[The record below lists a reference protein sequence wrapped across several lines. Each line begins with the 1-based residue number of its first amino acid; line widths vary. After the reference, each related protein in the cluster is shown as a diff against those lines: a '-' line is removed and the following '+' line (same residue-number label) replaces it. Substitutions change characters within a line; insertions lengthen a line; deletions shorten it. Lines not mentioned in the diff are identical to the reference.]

1 MANTMPEGRAGGWWA
16 LAIGF
21 AVGLAL
27 TAAPLPAASTLASV
41 TAAAADTS
49 SGRVHGRVVTE
60 DGEMPLSG
68 AEVRLQAANV
78 SRSARTDS
86 DGSFAFDGLA
96 AGKARLTVSRSEY
109 RTRTLSLRVPEDRPL
124 KITVRLQ
131 PRSPGDAGRASVP
144 TDSTGAIAGR
154 VLTRSTGEPIAGA
167 GVTMEGQNRFG
178 ITGEDGR
185 FVLSDLAPGSHEL
198 TVRAVGAHP
207 AVRSV
212 RVAPDS
218 VVRLEVRME
227 ANPVA
232 LRDLEVE
239 VESRS
244 FLPGFL
250 QRRESREGHFLVKA
264 EIDSIDPSGVPD
276 LLDSLEGVRREFNPS
291 PGPLGRAWDIGV
303 LNRGPGPGLYCRPT
317 LVLNGR
323 RAPFTRYEDI
333 EVGRVLA
340 LEVYLEPSE
349 VPDGI
354 DLRLE
359 DRFRPLTGIG
369 VFQGGG
375 PPTRGDGVQPFM
387 TECGAVLVWT
397 EFRTGDDAD

>member
-1 MANTMPEGRAGGWWA
+1 MNTMREGRAGWRWA
-16 LAIGF
+16 LPIGF
-21 AVGLAL
+21 AVGLAV
-27 TAAPLPAASTLASV
+27 TAVPLPAASVSVPV

-49 SGRVHGRVVTE
+49 PGRVHGRVVTE

-68 AEVRLQAANV
+68 TEIRLEAGNVR
-78 SRSARTDS
+78 RSARTDS
-86 DGSFAFDGLA
+86 DGSFAFDGLPT
-96 AGKARLTVSRSEY
+96 GEVRLTARHPEH

-131 PRSPGDAGRASVP
+131 PRSPRAAGRASVP

-154 VLTRSTGEPIAGA
+154 VLTRSTGEPVAGA

-178 ITGEDGR
+178 ITDDGGR
-185 FVLSDLAPGSHEL
+185 FMLSDLAPGSHEL
-198 TVRAVGAHP
+198 TVGAVGAHP

-212 RVAPDS
+212 RVVPDS
-218 VVRLEVRME
+218 MIHVEVRLE
-227 ANPVA
+227 ADPVA
-232 LRDLEVE
+232 LQDLDVE

-250 QRRESREGHFLVKA
+250 QRRENREGHFLVKSD
-264 EIDSIDPSGVPD
+264 IDSIDPSGVPD
-276 LLDSLEGVRREFNPS
+276 LLDSLEGVRREFNPN

-303 LNRGPGPGLYCRPT
+303 LNRGPGHGLYCRPT

-333 EVGRVLA
+333 EVDRVLA

-354 DLRLE
+354 ALRTE

-375 PPTRGDGVQPFM
+375 PPTRGDGVQPFV

-397 EFRTGDDAD
+397 EFRTGDDTD